1 MFSEGNQPEQ
11 KQTFF
16 KGANTD
22 QSPEKI
28 FSNPNS
34 GYFIDA
40 HNMQPTSNDGNTG
53 DLEKIKGE
61 EIKYTNSTN
70 ALNYTCVLADTVN
83 DVQFELWAPQNPS
96 FPSIARANGVIVL
109 SSVLLNLSELRPLQW
124 DVNNSAAN
132 GEIAF
137 TDRTVAPYVFNV
149 QDMIDKVAT
158 GTYFTAFDPKLYQIN
173 IQSALDAPVFV
184 ELVNVG
190 GGGGRPVGQEQYQ
203 IRYSS
208 KQGDR
213 TNWSHPTPLIPIMQS
228 LSSSS
233 DQFPYV
239 RTFGSAP
246 NPASVTS
253 FAPKIRF
260 RVTNLYDYDYIEI
273 KRTSYNQG
281 AGINYTSNGT
291 VVARIDISPGEISVR
306 EYIDPSESNVNI
318 VLSAQDESRELAH
331 VDSAGSVRFFDRRL
345 NLSDVKLAS
354 KESALTFLDINEKK
368 GFPVIDNLGKAGYND
383 PYNHTY
389 KRSEM
394 RGETIG
400 YGVVGYDCVGNEGFV
415 QKYEDLENF
424 TFPNRRDET
433 SSETQAYSYGG
444 TVRAA
449 MTSTNEVGNTHEVF
463 DLTDA
468 VYKTDK
474 CDFKNIIEKG
484 RLLGITGTKLTAP
497 NGVNQDCDETDAEIE
512 SHGAHVELGTLVS
525 VSYQPFTPVS
535 SKDPDTEGH
544 NYIVNNKVAE
554 NNVKIGPIVIEGE
567 GVKDYRPAGFA
578 PNYYSMGMMV
588 AGIDDIPS
596 WMKSFAIVRTTSAKR
611 VVAQG
616 LAYYDLI
623 KGKFLAI
630 GDNGLAGKNTSKF
643 SFYAPDI
650 ENGIVSSDSVNDM
663 IENPQN
669 YSLQF
674 VSPLGFFSEWFSAE
688 DNFPNGRDRCIDMI
702 SYVRMIRDNTGP
714 NSNINPMEDPNMGI
728 DGMDGYNYVAYDKF
742 RNTTVIPNTF
752 SADPDGGN
760 KVVSIT
766 SINRKAEGRG
776 TYLQIETQGDI
787 YSSVYVGGH
796 SDSNFE
802 DSGMKNFTEPIY
814 VVNII
819 RTGSQIRDNE
829 LQGYKQTTHYQKVES
844 IVGKSTGAAGQ
855 AFALVDERW
864 EDCISAPN
872 STDYGA
878 STDRYIYIK
887 KVNGTIEK
895 WINVTYKTVA
905 QKNTIISNIN
915 FNVGDVKGI
924 YTHTNIGGQGRFFE
938 INFSDASFTPE
949 LNSLILVR
957 YDNTAPIRVY
967 GGDTFIGE
975 TIFAPIDKEASARA
989 NSAETQFPFGI
1000 GLPYRDFKINP
1011 RYYTIRKSAA
1021 TVNEIQDKEWFSIGF
1036 IRQLCAMFTVESRSA
1051 VHLAHNAEY
1060 PNQYY
1065 PLINY
1070 VIRPNRWDP
1079 DKSIE
1084 DNHIYTQYADDYGRD
1099 ELNQFSWGGLRFKQ
1113 QINSDYAIEPPIA
1126 FFSKPKI
1133 GFVERTIFPT
1143 RTMWSLPRAINVQNT
1158 PSIKTF
1164 PANNSFDIDDNQ
1176 GEIKYLWSAMTG
1188 AGENLYAITERGIC
1202 MLLTK
1207 KSILSDLG
1215 AGQLGYMGTDTFIGG
1230 QHWWSRDI
1238 GIYGY
1243 LWKGVAEA
1251 SIPMELEGGAQI
1263 IKQAIFF
1270 INKESVFR
1278 FMDNQCVDIG
1288 RIQYYK
1294 KVYNETIKF
1303 VENTSK
1309 LASIFD
1315 PFKQQLYIRFGI
1327 GEMNRTLVFSQKN
1340 NSWIG
1345 TNDFYFDKFSVK
1357 HNAVYGHRD
1366 LKTYTLNVGDEIN
1379 GSPIVGRA
1387 LIGFAPESDKDKEFI
1402 RIRVNSKNK
1411 PQEISIYDTVGGAKI
1426 YEISQTAL
1434 GAMYVKNY
1442 RGYEAYIGRVLASV
1456 NSSRPRI
1463 QGRLLIAEIIHTLA
1477 EDFKIVDVTVEYKKI
1492 I

>member
-11 KQTFF
+11 KQIFH

-28 FSNPNS
+28 FNNPDS

-61 EIKYTNSTN
+61 QIKYTNSTN
-70 ALNYTCVLADTVN
+70 ALNYNCLLSDTVN
-83 DVQFELWAPQNPS
+83 DILFELWAPQNNS

-109 SSVLLNLSELRPLQW
+109 STTLLDLSESKPLQW

-132 GEIAF
+132 GEICF
-137 TDRTVAPYVFNV
+137 TDRTVSPYVFNV
-149 QDMIDKVAT
+149 QDMIDNVAT
-158 GTYFTAFDPKLYQIN
+158 DKYFSAFDPKLYQIN

-190 GGGGRPVGQEQYQ
+190 GGGGRPVGQDQYQ

-208 KQGDR
+208 QTGDR
-213 TNWSHPTPLIPIMQS
+213 TNWSHPTPLIPIMES
-228 LSSSS
+228 LSSDS

-239 RTFGSAP
+239 KTFGAAP
-246 NPASVTS
+246 NPLSLTS

-273 KRTSYNQG
+273 KRTSYSQG
-281 AGINYTSNGT
+281 AGINYTSNGF

-318 VLSAQDESRELAH
+318 ALSAQDEARELAH

-345 NLSDVKLAS
+345 NLSNIKLAS
-354 KESALTFLDINEKK
+354 KESDLTFLDVNGKK

-400 YGVVGYDCVGNEGFV
+400 YGVVGYDCVGNKGFV
-415 QKYEDLENF
+415 QKIDELSNF

-474 CDFKNIIEKG
+474 CDFKNIIQKG
-484 RLLGITGTKLTAP
+484 RLLGVTGTKFTAP
-497 NGVNQDCDETDAEIE
+497 NGVNQDCDETNGEIE
-512 SHGAHVELGTLVS
+512 AHGAHVQGSLVS

-535 SKDPDTEGH
+535 SNDPDVQGH
-544 NYIVNNKVAE
+544 NYIVNNKVADGDI
-554 NNVKIGPIVIEGE
+554 KIGPIVIENSH
-567 GVKDYRPAGFA
+567 VKDYRPAGFA

-588 AGIDDIPS
+588 AGIDNIPS
-596 WMKSFAIVRTTSAKR
+596 WMKSFAVVRTTSAKR

-616 LAYYDLI
+616 LAYYDFI
-623 KGKFLAI
+623 KGKFLII
-630 GDNGLAGKNTSKF
+630 GDNNLAGKNTNKF

-650 ENGIVSSDSVNDM
+650 ENGIVSSDSVNDL
-663 IENPQN
+663 IDNPQN
-669 YSLQF
+669 YALQF

-728 DGMDGYNYVAYDKF
+728 DGMDGYNYIAYDKF

-752 SADPDGGN
+752 SGDPAGGN
-760 KVVSIT
+760 KIVQIT
-766 SINRKAEGRG
+766 KVNRKAEGRG
-776 TYLQIETQGDI
+776 TYLQLETQGDI
-787 YSSVYVGGH
+787 YASVFAGGH
-796 SDSNFE
+796 SSSNFE
-802 DSGMKNFTEPIY
+802 DGGLKNFTEPVY

-819 RTGSQIRDNE
+819 RTGAQISDKE

-844 IVGKSTGAAGQ
+844 IIGKSTGLNNQ
-855 AFALVDERW
+855 VFPLVDERW
-864 EDCISAPN
+864 EDCISAPL

-878 STDRYIYIK
+878 SIDRFIYIK
-887 KVNGTIEK
+887 KVDGTVER
-895 WINVTYKTVA
+895 WINVTYKTNA
-905 QKNTIISNIN
+905 QKSVIVSDIN
-915 FNVGDVKGI
+915 FGIGLNKGI
-924 YTHTNIGGQGRFFE
+924 YTHTNINGQGRFFE
-938 INFSDASFTPE
+938 INFNDASFIPE

-975 TIFAPIDKEASARA
+975 TIFAPIDKEASALA
-989 NSAETQFPFGI
+989 DAAETQFPFGI
-1000 GLPYRDFKINP
+1000 GLPFRDFKINP

-1021 TVNEIQDKEWFSIGF
+1021 TVNEIQDKEWFTMGF

-1051 VHLAHNAEY
+1051 VHLAHNSEY

-1065 PLINY
+1065 PLTNY

-1079 DKSIE
+1079 DKTIE
-1084 DNHIYTQYADDYGRD
+1084 ENHIYTQYADDYGRD

-1133 GFVERTIFPT
+1133 GFVERTVFPT
-1143 RTMWSLPRAINVQNT
+1143 RNMWSLPRAINVQNT

-1164 PANNSFDIDDNQ
+1164 PVNNSFDIDDNQ

-1188 AGENLYAITERGIC
+1188 AGENLYAVTQRGIC

-1238 GIYGY
+1238 GIYGN
-1243 LWKGVAEA
+1243 LWRGTAEA
-1251 SIPMELEGGAQI
+1251 SIPIELEGGAQVV
-1263 IKQAIFF
+1263 KQALFF
-1270 INKESVFR
+1270 INKESVYR
-1278 FMDNQCVDIG
+1278 FMDNQIVDIG
-1288 RIQYYK
+1288 RIDYYNK
-1294 KVYNETIKF
+1294 IYGEGLKNVTDATKIA
-1303 VENTSK
+1303 T
-1309 LASIFD
+1309 IFD
-1315 PFKQQLYIRFGI
+1315 PFKQQFYIHFN
-1327 GEMNRTLVFSQKN
+1327 GENLVKTFVFSQKN
-1340 NSWIG
+1340 NMWIG
-1345 TNDFYFDKFSVK
+1345 TNAFSFDKFSVS
-1357 HNAVYGHRD
+1357 HNAVYGHKD
-1366 LKTYTLNVGDEIN
+1366 LKTYTLNVGNEIN
-1379 GSPIVGRA
+1379 GVPIVGSA
-1387 LIGFAPESDKDKEFI
+1387 LVAFAPESSKDKEFI

-1411 PQEISIYDTVGGAKI
+1411 PHEINLYDSVGGPKL
-1426 YEISQTAL
+1426 YEISQSAFGAL
-1434 GAMYVKNY
+1434 YLKNY
-1442 RGYEAYIGRVLASV
+1442 RGYEAYIGRVLANV
-1456 NSSRPRI
+1456 NPARPRI

-1477 EDFKIVDVTVEYKKI
+1477 EDFKIIDVTVEYKKI